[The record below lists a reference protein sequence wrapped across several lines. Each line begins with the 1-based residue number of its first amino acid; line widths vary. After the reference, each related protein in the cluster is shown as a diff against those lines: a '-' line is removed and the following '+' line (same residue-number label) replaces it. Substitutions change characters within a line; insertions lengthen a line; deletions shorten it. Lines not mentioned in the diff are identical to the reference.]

1 MERRNAAN
9 KWTVLFGIVY
19 LNYGNYFEV
28 FRWTKLEKKRNEIIH
43 GKNTLIISPVFET
56 EKPSAQFFITQKG
69 HISRNFEF

>member
-1 MERRNAAN
+1 MNSFVWNCILKLWELFRCFPLN
-9 KWTVLFGIVY
+9 KT
-19 LNYGNYFEV
+19 E
-28 FRWTKLEKKRNEIIH
+28 KKKRNEIIH